1 MNMKKHLTLL
11 ILVLIASLPAQA
23 GAEPNLDA
31 DPAFLP
37 IDRMIDLKT
46 IRPEVNVNLPRFL
59 LKDAVAELNGG
70 TNDPLAA
77 TGVNLAELIKD
88 VKLIRVVVLDVDQ
101 PNLAAL
107 ASGVA
112 ALRSHLENKWT
123 SIASVPEENVGI
135 YAVGDPSGE
144 SMAGLAVL
152 IHDGGDAVIVNIV
165 GRVSLGKLVKVAS
178 QFNKIP
184 KDLLKKLSGV
194 SNEGSEKPAPT
205 KEKETPKS

>member
-11 ILVLIASLPAQA
+11 VLILIASVPTQA
-23 GAEPNLDA
+23 SAEPSVDT

-59 LKDAVAELNGG
+59 LKDAVSELNGG
-70 TNDPLAA
+70 TNDPLAG
-77 TGVNLAELIKD
+77 TGVNLAELIQD
-88 VKLIRVVVLDVDQ
+88 VKLIRVVVLDVGKT
-101 PNLAAL
+101 NLAAL

-112 ALRSHLENKWT
+112 ALRSHLENKW
-123 SIASVPEENVGI
+123 SPIVSVPEENVGI

-144 SMAGLAVL
+144 SIGGLAVL
-152 IHDGGDAVIVNIV
+152 IHDGGDVVIINIV
-165 GRVSLGKLVKVAS
+165 GRVSLGKLVKVAA
-178 QFNKIP
+178 QFDKIP

-194 SNEGSEKPAPT
+194 SNEGSEKPAPA
-205 KEKETPKS
+205 KEKEAPKA